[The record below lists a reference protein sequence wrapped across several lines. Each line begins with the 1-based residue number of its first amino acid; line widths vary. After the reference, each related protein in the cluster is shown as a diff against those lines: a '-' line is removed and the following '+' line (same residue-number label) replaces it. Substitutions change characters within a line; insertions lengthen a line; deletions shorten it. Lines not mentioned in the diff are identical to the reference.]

1 MPLFRTVTSAVFG
14 IEASLV
20 EVEVDLR
27 PQESEQTQ
35 IFSVVGLPDTSV
47 RESRERIRSAIVNS
61 GFRFP
66 SDRITVN
73 LAPGDVRKEGTGFD
87 LSIALGI
94 IGATG
99 RVDHEALKDV
109 LLLGE
114 LSLDGRLRPVRGS
127 LSSAIKARNSGL
139 KRIVIPVENSAE
151 VAVVN
156 GLETYPVKNLSDVIK
171 LVESGFRCPPLKLDC
186 NSILEHGSKYNLDFD
201 EVKGQ
206 FQAKR
211 ALEIAAAGGHNILLL
226 GPPGSGKTMLAR
238 RLPTILPSLNFE
250 EALEVTQIH
259 SVIGLV
265 NSSGLI
271 SQRPFRAPHH
281 TTSEAGLIGG
291 GSSPRPG
298 EVSLAHHGVLFL
310 DELPEFSRSSIE
322 ALRQPIED
330 GLVTISRASTSLT
343 FPSRFMLVAAMNPC
357 PCGYFGSN
365 AKQCNCNSIQIKRYI
380 NRISG
385 PLLDRIDIHI
395 EVPALKINEYSETT
409 RSESSLTI
417 RERVHTARSAQF
429 KRLMSE
435 RIFCN
440 AQMNPS
446 AIKKHCQ
453 LDQGCRKVVEKSIQ
467 RLGLSARAY
476 DRILKVARTIADL
489 ASEECIRS
497 EHIYEAIQYRSL
509 DRSYWC

>member
-1 MPLFRTVTSAVFG
+1 MPLFRTITSAVFG
-14 IEASLV
+14 IDASLV

-35 IFSVVGLPDTSV
+35 VFSVVGLPDTSV
-47 RESRERIRSAIVNS
+47 RESRERIRSAIANS

-87 LSIALGI
+87 LPIALGI

-99 RVDHEALKDV
+99 RLDHEILKDV

-114 LSLDGRLRPVRGS
+114 LSLDGRLRPVRGA
-127 LSSAIKARNSGL
+127 LSSAIKARSSGL
-139 KRIVIPVENSAE
+139 KRVVIPVENSTE
-151 VAVVN
+151 VAVVK
-156 GLETYPVKNLSDVIK
+156 GLETYPVKKLSDVIE
-171 LVESGFRCPPLKLDC
+171 LVQGGFRCPPLELDC
-186 NSILEHGSKYNLDFD
+186 QSILERGSRYNIDFD

-211 ALEIAAAGGHNILLL
+211 ALEIAAAGGHNILML

-238 RLPTILPSLNFE
+238 RLPTILPSLTFE
-250 EALEVTQIH
+250 ETLEVTQIH
-259 SVIGLV
+259 SVIGL
-265 NSSGLI
+265 NSNGLI
-271 SQRPFRAPHH
+271 SRRPFRAPHH
-281 TTSEAGLIGG
+281 TTSDAGMIGG
-291 GSSPRPG
+291 GSTPRPG

-330 GLVTISRASTSLT
+330 GLVTICRASTSLT

-357 PCGYFGSN
+357 PCGYFGSSV
-365 AKQCNCNSIQIKRYI
+365 KKCNCSAIQIQRYI

-395 EVPALKINEYSETT
+395 EVPALKINEYSKTARTEN
-409 RSESSLTI
+409 SLTI
-417 RERVHTARSAQF
+417 RERVHTARSTQF

-440 AQMNPS
+440 AQMGPS
-446 AIKKHCQ
+446 AIKKYCE
-453 LDQGCRKVVEKSIQ
+453 LDEGCRKVVEKSIQ

-476 DRILKVARTIADL
+476 DRILKVSRTIADL
-489 ASEECIRS
+489 AGEESIRS

>member
-1 MPLFRTVTSAVFG
+1 MSLFRTVTSTIFG

-20 EVEVDLR
+20 EVEVDLKPR
-27 PQESEQTQ
+27 PQESEHQV
-35 IFSVVGLPDTSV
+35 FSVVGLPDTSV

-61 GFRFP
+61 GFKFP
-66 SDRITVN
+66 LDRITVN

-94 IGATG
+94 LGATG
-99 RVDHEALKDV
+99 WLEPEALSDV

-114 LSLDGRLRPVRGS
+114 LSLDGRVRPVKGA
-127 LSSAIKARNSGL
+127 LSSAIKARSSGM
-139 KRIVIPVENSAE
+139 KRVVIPTENAAE
-151 VAVVN
+151 VAVVK
-156 GLETYPVKNLSDVIK
+156 GLETYPVQKLSNVIE
-171 LVESGFRCPPLKLDC
+171 LVQSGFKRPPLKIDC
-186 NSILEHGSKYNLDFD
+186 NSILEQDSKYNLDFD

-206 FQAKR
+206 FQVKR

-259 SVIGLV
+259 SVVGLC
-265 NSSGLI
+265 SSGLI
-271 SQRPFRAPHH
+271 SHRPFRAPHH

-291 GSSPRPG
+291 GSTPKPG

-330 GLVTISRASTSLT
+330 GLVTICRASTSLT

-365 AKQCNCNSIQIKRYI
+365 VKRCNCNSIQIQRYI

-395 EVPALKINEYSETT
+395 EVPALKINEYSEATS
-409 RSESSLTI
+409 SESSLTI
-417 RERVHTARSAQF
+417 RERVHKARSAQLERF
-429 KRLMSE
+429 MSE

-440 AQMNPS
+440 AQMGS
-446 AIKKHCQ
+446 AAIKKHCE
-453 LDQGCRKVVEKSIQ
+453 LDEGCRKVLEKSIQ
-467 RLGLSARAY
+467 RLRLSARAY
-476 DRILKVARTIADL
+476 DRILKVSRTIADL
-489 ASEECIRS
+489 AGKERISS